1 MLSKYLENIK
11 PSTFAIVLVALLI
24 GDALYE
30 YVVFAPTTHDM
41 YRVGK
46 LLLSFVLLFFTLL
59 LLHQIDRW
67 NELTETKNSYSI
79 AFFSIFVVLFP
90 SVFAEPNLIGANL
103 LIVIA
108 LWRVLTLKT
117 GEGISQKL
125 FDTSLLIVCAG
136 LLHPWALIFLL
147 NIWISLLFYGAK
159 KRRYWFIPL
168 LAILIIGILLG
179 ATLILFD
186 YTSFLS
192 DYYQKL
198 YTDIEHLL
206 VFPSYPLPTLVALG
220 CLGLLFALSLIVYYF
235 KTTYHSIS
243 SLVVIQ
249 FLWVAVIVA
258 IVSKEVLYCFAP
270 IAIIFALYVEKIR
283 IWWLKETVLWLLLS
297 LPAAILTL
305 HFITK
310 S

>member
-41 YRVGK
+41 YRVGR

-117 GEGISQKL
+117 GEVSPKNC
-125 FDTSLLIVCAG
+125 S
-136 LLHPWALIFLL
+136 
-147 NIWISLLFYGAK
+147 
-159 KRRYWFIPL
+159 IPP
-168 LAILIIGILLG
+168 
-179 ATLILFD
+179 
-186 YTSFLS
+186 Y
-192 DYYQKL
+192 
-198 YTDIEHLL
+198 
-206 VFPSYPLPTLVALG
+206 
-220 CLGLLFALSLIVYYF
+220 
-235 KTTYHSIS
+235 
-243 SLVVIQ
+243 
-249 FLWVAVIVA
+249 
-258 IVSKEVLYCFAP
+258 
-270 IAIIFALYVEKIR
+270 
-283 IWWLKETVLWLLLS
+283 
-297 LPAAILTL
+297 
-305 HFITK
+305 
-310 S
+310 

>member
-41 YRVGK
+41 YRVGR

-117 GEGISQKL
+117 GEGIAQKL
-125 FDTSLLIVCAG
+125 FDTSLLIVCAS
-136 LLHPWALIFLL
+136 LLHYWAL
-147 NIWISLLFYGAK
+147 LFGAQ

-168 LAILIIGILLG
+168 LAIVVVAILAG
-179 ATLILFD
+179 SVTLVVNSYYPVIPFL
-186 YTSFLS
+186 YTSVTEYKWTYLEIFHN
-192 DYYQKL
+192 YYIP
-198 YTDIEHLL
+198 Y
-206 VFPSYPLPTLVALG
+206 LVALV
-220 CLGLLFALSLIVYYF
+220 CLVVLLLISLIIYYF
-235 KTTYHSIS
+235 KRSYHTIS
-243 SLVVIQ
+243 SLIVIQ
-249 FLWVAVIVA
+249 FLWVSIGVAVL
-258 IVSKEVLYCFAP
+258 SGEVLYSFAP
-270 IAIIFALYVEKIR
+270 IAVLFALYIEKIR
-283 IWWLKETVLWLLLS
+283 VWWLKETLLWLMLS
-297 LPAAILTL
+297 LPAVFLFL